1 MNIFQKLIALLTAV
15 ETNDTSKKPAD
26 LMLYSLTDYQESNLE
41 NYLSGC
47 CLSNIY

>member
-1 MNIFQKLIALLTAV
+1 MSFLQTLISILKAAVVGSSKVQSSSLL
-15 ETNDTSKKPAD
+15 
-26 LMLYSLTDYQESNLE
+26 YCSLSDYQESNLA